1 MPGTDPWISCES
13 CRRVKVAK
21 RTFQRLHHLYA
32 SLQPKVWGVLSFCLV
47 GCFWDNRKGRGV
59 CVCFSFFC
67 WGFGG
72 VMGFLLA
79 CEMQMKFEMVRC
91 VFF

>member
-47 GCFWDNRKGRGV
+47 GCFGTTGRDGGFV
-59 CVCFSFFC
+59 CV
-67 WGFGG
+67 
-72 VMGFLLA
+72 L
-79 CEMQMKFEMVRC
+79 
-91 VFF
+91 VFFVGGLEG